1 MDIWKN
7 YDSEIPEIISQLSD
21 VPEIIRLQHVEMNCG
36 CEYTSFPV
44 FRAMKERYTRYDHSM
59 GTAMIVWRF
68 THSAAQ
74 TLAAAFHDIA
84 TPCFAHVVDFMAGD
98 HMKQETTE
106 SRTLEMIAG
115 SAEIRRVLEDM
126 SVDDIADYHRYPVA
140 DNDSPRLSGDR
151 LEYTLGNLVNY
162 GRRSEKQARAYL
174 DDLKV
179 CINGESV
186 PELAFQHADTAVD
199 FAYGAL
205 EMGKIYVSEEDRFAM
220 EMLAIILKDAVNTGI
235 ISMDDLWT
243 TEEQV
248 IEKLKRNHHFLN
260 RWNHFCGYYQINRGT
275 GTVIHAKKRYID
287 PLVENAGRVTEIC
300 GEFKTAVDEFLNE
313 SQEVPLS
320 GLSYEYIAGE

>member
-1 MDIWKN
+1 
-7 YDSEIPEIISQLSD
+7 
-21 VPEIIRLQHVEMNCG
+21 
-36 CEYTSFPV
+36 
-44 FRAMKERYTRYDHSM
+44 
-59 GTAMIVWRF
+59 
-68 THSAAQ
+68 
-74 TLAAAFHDIA
+74 
-84 TPCFAHVVDFMAGD
+84 
-98 HMKQETTE
+98 
-106 SRTLEMIAG
+106 
-115 SAEIRRVLEDM
+115 
-126 SVDDIADYHRYPVA
+126 
-140 DNDSPRLSGDR
+140 
-151 LEYTLGNLVNY
+151 
-162 GRRSEKQARAYL
+162 
-174 DDLKV
+174 
-179 CINGESV
+179 
-186 PELAFQHADTAVD
+186 
-199 FAYGAL
+199 
-205 EMGKIYVSEEDRFAM
+205 MGKIYVSEEDRFAM